1 MIRYTAYGS
10 SNYRTPITY
19 CSPRDPLAVKYE
31 ELLELR
37 EQVRKAEAQIPN
49 RSADVN
55 RSMSQC
61 R

>member
-19 CSPRDPLAVKYE
+19 YSPRDLLAVKYE

-37 EQVRKAEAQIPN
+37 EQVRKAEAQIPK